1 MVEALSFKCMRM
13 FNNNF
18 IIIFLFVSACSNL
31 KLNGI
36 KNELPATSLEP
47 FGRTAINEQQEL
59 ELISSA
65 AHIGFSFEGD
75 EANMYVNIPL
85 TNGHNYLQY
94 EMDGNQV
101 CSRRI
106 LE

>member
-1 MVEALSFKCMRM
+1 MRM
-13 FNNNF
+13 FNKNF

-36 KNELPATSLEP
+36 KNELPATSLQP

-65 AHIGFSFEGD
+65 AHVGFSFEGA
-75 EANMYVNIPL
+75 EASIYANIPA
-85 TNGHNYLQY
+85 T
-94 EMDGNQV
+94 
-101 CSRRI
+101 
-106 LE
+106 